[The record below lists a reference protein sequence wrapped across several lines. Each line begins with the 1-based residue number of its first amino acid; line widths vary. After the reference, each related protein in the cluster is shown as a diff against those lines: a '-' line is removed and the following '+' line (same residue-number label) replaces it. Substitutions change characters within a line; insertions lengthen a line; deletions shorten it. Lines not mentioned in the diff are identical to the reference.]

1 MSGVPQGS
9 IIGPL
14 SFNIFVSDLFS
25 VMNDV
30 ELPGYADDN
39 TPYVVRNNIKSVTK
53 SLENTSVELFEWFS
67 NN

>member
-1 MSGVPQGS
+1 
-9 IIGPL
+9 
-14 SFNIFVSDLFS
+14 
-25 VMNDV
+25 MNDV